1 MLALM
6 YIVEYSDGF
15 NALPNPLDRALTAAQ
30 RAVDL
35 GPTHALGHYA
45 LAFVYFFR
53 KEKTHFRVAVERT
66 VALNPMATRSKYGH
80 G

>member
-35 GPTHALGHYA
+35 GPTHALGHDA

-53 KEKTHFRVAVERT
+53 KEKLLPCGRWSGPCRAQSHGDPLR
-66 VALNPMATRSKYGH
+66 YGH